1 MNSYEKSLSTIVI
14 ESSKDYVILKD
25 SIFHKEG
32 GGQPM
37 DKGWIDGQEI
47 LGYDGEKFALK
58 NNAFK
63 KGQKVLLSI
72 DWDYRYSLMKAHTAE
87 HLLFGSLK
95 NINPSLEVEKIQL
108 SENESKIF
116 IRGNVQYSDLVS
128 AQILANEKIK
138 EDLKIAEK
146 MVKKEDAKDA
156 RIKIGR
162 IKESSARI
170 ISIGDFDMAACIGT
184 HLASTKEI
192 GMLVVSGLKK
202 ESSGIFQLSFLA
214 GSKAIEHSIK
224 SSALIAELSNA
235 LNEQQP
241 FLKLKQRTTALL
253 DENEGLKSDLRKL
266 SGEFLDSVR
275 LEAFNGIIFHEFRIA
290 DTGRLI
296 KKASDESSKNDVV
309 FLRDDTIIV
318 AGKNSKDIFC
328 KLNEKFGIIGG
339 GREVK
344 TGKIQNPNAE
354 NIKKILF
361 GLKY

>member
-192 GMLVVSGLKK
+192 GMLIVSGLKK
-202 ESSGIFQLSFLA
+202 ESSNISQLSFLV

-224 SSALIAELSNA
+224 SSALIAELSNGF
-235 LNEQQP
+235 NET
-241 FLKLKQRTTALL
+241 FGKLKQRIMALL

-266 SGEFLDSVR
+266 CGEFLDSVK
-275 LEAFNGIIFHEFRIA
+275 LEAFNGIIFHEFRMA

-296 KKASDESSKNDVV
+296 KKASDESTKSDVV
-309 FLRDDTIIV
+309 FLKGDTIIV
-318 AGKNSKDIFC
+318 AGKNSQDIFL
-328 KLNEKFGIIGG
+328 KLKEKFGIIGG

-344 TGKIQNPNAE
+344 TGKIQKPDAE
-354 NIKKILF
+354 GIKKILF
-361 GLKY
+361 ELKY